1 MAQTSEAEY
10 QAPCISYLSA
20 KQQRRMHEASL
31 EILERVGARL
41 QDEESIRL
49 LVKAGAKVDE
59 DGRVHFPPKQVEW
72 ALSRAPKS
80 VRLYDREGRSALLL
94 EKGRVFF
101 GPGSDCLS
109 ILDHRTG
116 ERRQP
121 NTQDLQEAIRVC
133 DGLPNVDFIMS
144 AFLPADVPPER
155 ANRVQMR
162 AMLEHSSKPILF
174 VTNDFASSLDVLQA
188 AEIVAGGVEALA
200 RRPFCGCYINVTAP
214 LRHNADS
221 LQKLRLLAGK
231 GIPTTYTPMV
241 LQGVSGPVTN
251 AGATALANA
260 GELVG
265 LVLAQLV
272 REGTP
277 VIHSGGYVDV
287 FDMHTMVDAY
297 CGPES
302 YGSRTSL
309 AAYYGLPSFGLG
321 GASDS
326 KLPDEQA
333 AAEAALTLLL
343 ESLAGVNLVHD
354 LGYLESGRC
363 CSLQMLAVCDELAGY
378 IRHFR
383 QGIEVSK
390 ETLAL
395 DLIAELGPDGDYLS
409 SEHTLRHYKEGWL
422 PTLFDR
428 NHFDGWVAAGKKSMG
443 QRARERVEDI
453 LQTHA
458 PIPLPPETRRRI
470 IDILG

>member
-1 MAQTSEAEY
+1 MVHTPDFA
-10 QAPCISYLSA
+10 YLSA
-20 KQQRRMHEASL
+20 AGQRRLHEASL
-31 EILERVGARL
+31 EILERVGAYL

-49 LVKAGAKVDE
+49 LRAAGAKVDE
-59 DGRVHFPPKQVEW
+59 SGRVRFPPKRVEW
-72 ALSRAPKS
+72 ALSTAPRS
-80 VRLYDREGRSALLL
+80 IRLCDREGKQRLPL

-101 GPGSDCLS
+101 GPGSDCLYL
-109 ILDHRTG
+109 LDHRTG

-121 NTQDLQEAIRVC
+121 TRRDLEEAVRVC
-133 DGLPNVDFIMS
+133 EGLPNIDFLMS
-144 AFLPADVPPER
+144 AFLPADVAPQQ
-155 ANRVQMR
+155 ANRLQMR
-162 AMLEHSSKPILF
+162 AMLEGSSKPILF
-174 VTNDFASSLDVLQA
+174 VTNDLESCQDVLRA
-188 AEIVAGGVEALA
+188 AEAVAGGARALSE
-200 RRPFCGCYINVTAP
+200 RPSCACYINVTAP

-241 LQGVSGPVTN
+241 LRGVNGPVTS

-265 LVLAQLV
+265 LLLAQLV
-272 REGTP
+272 REGAP

-287 FDMHTMVDAY
+287 FDMRTMLDAY

-309 AAYYGLPSFGLG
+309 AAWYGLPSFGLG

-333 AAEAALTLLL
+333 AAEAALTLMM

-354 LGYLESGRC
+354 LGYLESGKC
-363 CSLQMLAVCDELAGY
+363 CSLQMLAICDELAGY
-378 IRHFR
+378 IRHFLR
-383 QGIEVSK
+383 GSEVSP

-395 DLIAELGPDGDYLS
+395 DLIAELGPEGDYLS
-409 SEHTLRHYKEGWL
+409 SEHTVRHFREGWL

-428 NHFDGWVAAGKKSMG
+428 NHFEGWVAAGGKSLA
-443 QRARERVEDI
+443 QRARERVEEI
-453 LQTHA
+453 LSA
-458 PIPLPPETRRRI
+458 PAPAPLPPESRRRI
-470 IDILG
+470 GEILG